1 MKRKRFKRMKKIKF
15 RTILLSGFLIILI
28 ILTISCTQNEQDADA
43 YGNFEAHE
51 IIVPSQATGILNSF
65 TLNEGDRLKEGER
78 VGFIDTTRLF
88 LQKKQLFAQIKTINT
103 KYLGSSAEINV
114 LEAEKSNLIREK
126 KRFEKLLADG
136 AVTSKQMDDINGNL
150 NVLNKKI
157 NAVRAQLKSILAE
170 KDVVTVNIDMVND
183 QIVNSIILNPESGTV
198 LEKYL
203 EQHEIVI
210 PGKALYKLADLNN
223 MILKVYI
230 SEPQLSEIELQQKVN
245 VLIDGINEDK
255 IIFEGIVSWISSE
268 AEFTPKIIQTREE
281 RVNLVYAIKVRVKND
296 GRIKIGMPGEVRFK
310 KGVEGVEGIKTIE
323 R

>member
-1 MKRKRFKRMKKIKF
+1 MKRIIF
-15 RTILLSGFLIILI
+15 RTNFLSGLLIILI
-28 ILTISCTQNEQDADA
+28 ILTISCTKNEQEADA

-65 TLNEGDRLKEGER
+65 TLKEGDMLKVGEK
-78 VGFIDTTRLF
+78 VGWVDTTRLF

-103 KYLGSSAEINV
+103 KYLGSRAEISV
-114 LEAEKSNLIREK
+114 LEAEKSNLMREK

-157 NAVRAQLKSILAE
+157 NAVRAQLKSIFAE
-170 KDVVTVNIDMVND
+170 KDVVTVNIDIVND
-183 QIVNSIILNPESGTV
+183 QIANSIILNPESGIV

-203 EQHEIVI
+203 EQYEIVV

-223 MILKVYI
+223 MILKAYI
-230 SEPQLSEIELQQKVN
+230 SEPQLSEIELKQKVN
-245 VLIDGINEDK
+245 ILIDGINEEK
-255 IIFEGIVSWISSE
+255 IMFEGIVSWISSE

-296 GRIKIGMPGEVRFK
+296 GRIKIGMPGEVMFGK
-310 KGVEGVEGIKTIE
+310 KLSTD
-323 R
+323 

>member
-1 MKRKRFKRMKKIKF
+1 MKRIRF
-15 RTILLSGFLIILI
+15 RTNLLSGLLIFSVF
-28 ILTISCTQNEQDADA
+28 LTISCTQNEQEADA

-51 IIVPSQATGILNSF
+51 IIVPSQSTGILKSF
-65 TLNEGDRLKEGER
+65 DLTEGDLVKKGEKI
-78 VGFIDTTRLF
+78 GFVDTTRLF
-88 LQKKQLFAQIKTINT
+88 LQKKQLFAQIKVINT
-103 KYLGSSAEINV
+103 KYAGIRAEISV
-114 LEAEKSNLIREK
+114 MMAEKSNLIREK

-150 NVLNKKI
+150 NVLNKRI
-157 NAVRAQLKSILAE
+157 DAVRAQLNGILSE
-170 KDVVTVNIDMVND
+170 KNVITANINLVND
-183 QIVNSIILNPESGTV
+183 QIVKSIILNPESGTV

-203 EQHEIVI
+203 EQYEIVV

-223 MILKVYI
+223 MILKAYI
-230 SEPQLSEIELQQKVN
+230 SEPQLSEIELKQKVN
-245 VLIDGINEDK
+245 VLIDGINEEK

-310 KGVEGVEGIKTIE
+310 KK
-323 R
+323 

>member
-1 MKRKRFKRMKKIKF
+1 MKRINSK
-15 RTILLSGFLIILI
+15 TIHLSGFLIILI

-51 IIVPSQATGILNSF
+51 IIVPSQSTGILNSF

-78 VGFIDTTRLF
+78 VGWVDTTRLF

-103 KYLGSSAEINV
+103 KYTGSRAEINV
-114 LEAEKSNLIREK
+114 LEAEKFNLIREK

-150 NVLNKKI
+150 NVLNKRI
-157 NAVRAQLKSILAE
+157 DAVRAQLNSILAE
-170 KDVVTVNIDMVND
+170 KTAMLVNIELVNE
-183 QIVNSIILNPESGTV
+183 QIVKSIILNPESGTV

-203 EQHEIVI
+203 EQYEIVI
-210 PGKALYKLADLNN
+210 PGKALYKLADLDN
-223 MILKVYI
+223 MILKAYI
-230 SEPQLSEIELQQKVN
+230 SEPQLSEIELLQRVI
-245 VLIDGINEDK
+245 VLIDGINKEKLKFD
-255 IIFEGIVSWISSE
+255 GIVSWISSE

-296 GRIKIGMPGEVRFK
+296 GRIKIGMPGEVMFRK
-310 KGVEGVEGIKTIE
+310 
-323 R
+323 

>member
-1 MKRKRFKRMKKIKF
+1 MKRINLK
-15 RTILLSGFLIILI
+15 TILLSGLLIISI
-28 ILTISCTQNEQDADA
+28 FLTISCVQNEQEADA

-65 TLNEGDRLKEGER
+65 TLNEGDMLKVGEKIGW
-78 VGFIDTTRLF
+78 VDTTRLF

-103 KYLGSSAEINV
+103 KYLGSRAEISV
-114 LEAEKSNLIREK
+114 LEAEKSNLTREK

-157 NAVRAQLKSILAE
+157 DAVRAQLKSILAE
-170 KDVVTVNIDMVND
+170 KDIVTVSIDMIND

-203 EQHEIVI
+203 EQYEIVI

-223 MILKVYI
+223 MILKAYI
-230 SEPQLSEIELQQKVN
+230 SEPQLSEIELKQKVN
-245 VLIDGINEDK
+245 VLIDGVNEEK
-255 IIFEGIVSWISSE
+255 IMFEGIVSWISSE

-296 GRIKIGMPGEVRFK
+296 GRIKIGMPGEVRF
-310 KGVEGVEGIKTIE
+310 GE
-323 R
+323 RDER

>member
-1 MKRKRFKRMKKIKF
+1 MKRIKF
-15 RTILLSGFLIILI
+15 RTILLSGLIII
-28 ILTISCTQNEQDADA
+28 SIFLTISCTQNEQEADA

-65 TLNEGDRLKEGER
+65 TLNEGDMLKVREK
-78 VGFIDTTRLF
+78 VGWVDTTRLF
-88 LQKKQLFAQIKTINT
+88 LQKKQLFAQINTINS
-103 KYLGSSAEINV
+103 KYSGSRAEINV

-157 NAVRAQLKSILAE
+157 DAVRVQLNGILAE
-170 KDVVTVNIDMVND
+170 RNVITVNIDLVND
-183 QIVNSIILNPESGTV
+183 QIVKSIILNPESGTV

-203 EQHEIVI
+203 EQYEIVV
-210 PGKALYKLADLNN
+210 PGKALYKLADLDK
-223 MILKVYI
+223 MILKAYI
-230 SEPQLSEIELQQKVN
+230 SEPQLSEIELQQRVN
-245 VLIDGINEDK
+245 VLIDGINEEK
-255 IIFEGIVSWISSE
+255 IMFEGIVSWISSE

-296 GRIKIGMPGEVRFK
+296 GRIKIGMPGEVIFMN
-310 KGVEGVEGIKTIE
+310 GIEGIKE
-323 R
+323 L

>member
-1 MKRKRFKRMKKIKF
+1 MKRINSK
-15 RTILLSGFLIILI
+15 TIHLSGFLIILI

-51 IIVPSQATGILNSF
+51 IIVPSQSTGILNSF

-78 VGFIDTTRLF
+78 VGWVDTTRLF

-103 KYLGSSAEINV
+103 KYTGSRAEINV
-114 LEAEKSNLIREK
+114 LEAEKFNLIREK

-150 NVLNKKI
+150 NVLNKRI
-157 NAVRAQLKSILAE
+157 DAVRAQLNSILAE
-170 KDVVTVNIDMVND
+170 KTAMLVNIELVNE
-183 QIVNSIILNPESGTV
+183 QIVKSIILNPESGTV

-203 EQHEIVI
+203 EQYEIVI
-210 PGKALYKLADLNN
+210 PGKALYKLADLDN
-223 MILKVYI
+223 MILKAYI
-230 SEPQLSEIELQQKVN
+230 SEPQLSEIELLQRVI
-245 VLIDGINEDK
+245 VLIDGINKEKLKFD
-255 IIFEGIVSWISSE
+255 GIVSWISSE

-310 KGVEGVEGIKTIE
+310 NGIME
-323 R
+323 

>member
-1 MKRKRFKRMKKIKF
+1 MKRIKF
-15 RTILLSGFLIILI
+15 RTNFLSGLLIISI
-28 ILTISCTQNEQDADA
+28 FLTISCTKNEQEADA

-65 TLNEGDRLKEGER
+65 TLKEGDMLKVGEK
-78 VGFIDTTRLF
+78 VGWVDTTRLF

-103 KYLGSSAEINV
+103 KYLGSRAEISV
-114 LEAEKSNLIREK
+114 LEAEKSNLMREK

-170 KDVVTVNIDMVND
+170 KDVVTVNIDMIND

-203 EQHEIVI
+203 EQYEIVV

-223 MILKVYI
+223 MILKAYI
-230 SEPQLSEIELQQKVN
+230 SEPQLSEIELKQKVN
-245 VLIDGINEDK
+245 VLIDGINEEK
-255 IIFEGIVSWISSE
+255 IMFEGIVSWISSE

-296 GRIKIGMPGEVRFK
+296 GRIKIGMPGEVMFGK
-310 KGVEGVEGIKTIE
+310 KLSTD
-323 R
+323 

>member
-1 MKRKRFKRMKKIKF
+1 MKRIKF

-88 LQKKQLFAQIKTINT
+88 LQKKQLFAQINTINT

-157 NAVRAQLKSILAE
+157 NAVRAQLKSILVE

>member
-1 MKRKRFKRMKKIKF
+1 MKRINLK
-15 RTILLSGFLIILI
+15 TILLSGLLIISI
-28 ILTISCTQNEQDADA
+28 FLTISCVQNEQEADA

-65 TLNEGDRLKEGER
+65 TLNEGDMLKVGEKIGW
-78 VGFIDTTRLF
+78 VDTTRLF

-103 KYLGSSAEINV
+103 KYLGSRAEISV
-114 LEAEKSNLIREK
+114 LEAEKSNLTREK

-157 NAVRAQLKSILAE
+157 DAVRAQLKSILAE
-170 KDVVTVNIDMVND
+170 KDIVTVSIDMIND

-203 EQHEIVI
+203 EQYEIVI

-223 MILKVYI
+223 MILKAYI
-230 SEPQLSEIELQQKVN
+230 SEPQLSEIELKQKVN
-245 VLIDGINEDK
+245 VLIDGVNEEK
-255 IIFEGIVSWISSE
+255 IMFEGIVSWISSE

-296 GRIKIGMPGEVRFK
+296 GRIKIGMPGEVMFK
-310 KGVEGVEGIKTIE
+310 VQ
-323 R
+323 RP

>member
-1 MKRKRFKRMKKIKF
+1 MKRIKF
-15 RTILLSGFLIILI
+15 RTNFLSGLLIISI
-28 ILTISCTQNEQDADA
+28 FLTISCTKNEQEADA

-65 TLNEGDRLKEGER
+65 TLKEGDMLKVGEK
-78 VGFIDTTRLF
+78 VGWVDTTRLF

-103 KYLGSSAEINV
+103 KYLGSRAEISV
-114 LEAEKSNLIREK
+114 LEAEKSNLMREK

-170 KDVVTVNIDMVND
+170 KDVVTVNIDMIND
-183 QIVNSIILNPESGTV
+183 QIVNSIILNPELGTV

-203 EQHEIVI
+203 EQYEIVV

-223 MILKVYI
+223 MILKAYI
-230 SEPQLSEIELQQKVN
+230 SEPQLSEIELKQKVN
-245 VLIDGINEDK
+245 VLIDGINEEK
-255 IIFEGIVSWISSE
+255 IMFEGIVSWISSE

>member
-1 MKRKRFKRMKKIKF
+1 MKRINLK
-15 RTILLSGFLIILI
+15 TILLTGTVIIST
-28 ILTISCTQNEQDADA
+28 ILSCTQQELEADA
-43 YGNFEAHE
+43 YGNFEARE

-65 TLNEGDRLKEGER
+65 TIKEGDILKVGEK
-78 VGFIDTTRLF
+78 VGWVDTTRLF

-103 KYLGSSAEINV
+103 KYLGSRAEISV
-114 LEAEKSNLIREK
+114 LEAEKSNLTREK

-157 NAVRAQLKSILAE
+157 NAVRTQLKSILAE

-203 EQHEIVI
+203 EQYEIVV

-223 MILKVYI
+223 MILKAYI

-255 IIFEGIVSWISSE
+255 IMFEGIVIWISSE

-310 KGVEGVEGIKTIE
+310 KGIEGVEGVEGIKGIKTIE

>member
-1 MKRKRFKRMKKIKF
+1 MKRIKF
-15 RTILLSGFLIILI
+15 RTNFLSGLLIISI
-28 ILTISCTQNEQDADA
+28 FLTISCTKNEQEADA

-65 TLNEGDRLKEGER
+65 TLKEGDMLKVGEK
-78 VGFIDTTRLF
+78 VGWVDTTRLF

-103 KYLGSSAEINV
+103 KYLGSRAEISV
-114 LEAEKSNLIREK
+114 LEAEKSNLMREK

-170 KDVVTVNIDMVND
+170 KDVVTVNIDMIND

-203 EQHEIVI
+203 EQYEIVV

-223 MILKVYI
+223 MILKAYI
-230 SEPQLSEIELQQKVN
+230 SEPQLSEIELKQKVN
-245 VLIDGINEDK
+245 ILIDGINEEK
-255 IIFEGIVSWISSE
+255 IMFEGIVSWISSE

-296 GRIKIGMPGEVRFK
+296 GRIKIGMPGEVMFGK
-310 KGVEGVEGIKTIE
+310 KLSTD
-323 R
+323 

>member
-157 NAVRAQLKSILAE
+157 NAVRAQLKSILVE

>member
-1 MKRKRFKRMKKIKF
+1 MKRINSK
-15 RTILLSGFLIILI
+15 TIHLSGFLIILI

-51 IIVPSQATGILNSF
+51 IIVPSQSTGILNSF

-78 VGFIDTTRLF
+78 VGWVDTTRLF

-103 KYLGSSAEINV
+103 KYTGSRAEINV
-114 LEAEKSNLIREK
+114 LEAEKFNLIREK

-150 NVLNKKI
+150 NVLNKRI
-157 NAVRAQLKSILAE
+157 DAVRAQLNSILAE
-170 KDVVTVNIDMVND
+170 KTAMLVNIELVNE
-183 QIVNSIILNPESGTV
+183 QIVKSIILNPESGTV

-203 EQHEIVI
+203 EQYEIVI
-210 PGKALYKLADLNN
+210 PGKALYKLADLDN
-223 MILKVYI
+223 MILKAYI
-230 SEPQLSEIELQQKVN
+230 SEPQLSEIELLQRVI
-245 VLIDGINEDK
+245 VLIDGINEEKLKFD
-255 IIFEGIVSWISSE
+255 GIVSWISSE

-310 KGVEGVEGIKTIE
+310 NGIME
-323 R
+323 

>member
-1 MKRKRFKRMKKIKF
+1 MKRKRFK
-15 RTILLSGFLIILI
+15 TILLTGTVIIST
-28 ILTISCTQNEQDADA
+28 ILSCTQQELEADA
-43 YGNFEAHE
+43 YGNFEARE

-65 TLNEGDRLKEGER
+65 TIKEGDMLKVGEK
-78 VGFIDTTRLF
+78 VGWVDTTRLF

-103 KYLGSSAEINV
+103 KYLGNRAEISV
-114 LEAEKSNLIREK
+114 LEAEKSNLTREK

-157 NAVRAQLKSILAE
+157 NAVRTQLKSILAE

-203 EQHEIVI
+203 EQYEIVV

-223 MILKVYI
+223 MILKAYI

-255 IIFEGIVSWISSE
+255 IMFEGIVIWISSE

-296 GRIKIGMPGEVRFK
+296 GRIKIGMPGEVRFRK
-310 KGVEGVEGIKTIE
+310 
-323 R
+323 

>member
-1 MKRKRFKRMKKIKF
+1 MKRINLK
-15 RTILLSGFLIILI
+15 TILLSGLLIISI
-28 ILTISCTQNEQDADA
+28 FLTISCVQNEQEADA

-65 TLNEGDRLKEGER
+65 TLNEGDMLKVGEKIGW
-78 VGFIDTTRLF
+78 VDTTRLF

-103 KYLGSSAEINV
+103 KYLGSRAEISV
-114 LEAEKSNLIREK
+114 LEAEKSNLTREK

-157 NAVRAQLKSILAE
+157 DAVRAQLKSILAE
-170 KDVVTVNIDMVND
+170 KDIVTVSIDMIND

-203 EQHEIVI
+203 EQYEIVI

-223 MILKVYI
+223 MILKAYI
-230 SEPQLSEIELQQKVN
+230 SEPQLSEIELKQKVN
-245 VLIDGINEDK
+245 ILIDGVNEEK

-296 GRIKIGMPGEVRFK
+296 GRIKIGMPGEVMFRK
-310 KGVEGVEGIKTIE
+310 Q
-323 R
+323 

>member
-1 MKRKRFKRMKKIKF
+1 MKRKRFKRMKRIKF

>member
-1 MKRKRFKRMKKIKF
+1 MKRKRFK
-15 RTILLSGFLIILI
+15 TILLTGTVIIST
-28 ILTISCTQNEQDADA
+28 ILSCTQQELEADA
-43 YGNFEAHE
+43 YGNFEARE

-65 TLNEGDRLKEGER
+65 TIKEGDILKVGEK
-78 VGFIDTTRLF
+78 VGWVDTTRLF

-103 KYLGSSAEINV
+103 KYLGSRAEISV
-114 LEAEKSNLIREK
+114 LEAEKSNLTREK

-157 NAVRAQLKSILAE
+157 NAVRTQLKSILAE

-203 EQHEIVI
+203 EQYEIVV

-223 MILKVYI
+223 MILKAYI

-255 IIFEGIVSWISSE
+255 IMFEGIVIWISSE

-310 KGVEGVEGIKTIE
+310 KGIEGVEGVEGIKGIKTIE